1 MIGYSNFGIYW
12 QNSVVLPFI
21 YYKTSSLADGLHTT
35 IYFFG
40 FYRKKFRSLFNS
52 GADPGFFNGG
62 GGGVS
67 GGRGRVGGGGVADT
81 NRPPN

>member
-62 GGGVS
+62 GGGGE
-67 GGRGRVGGGGVADT
+67 GGWLIPIGHQT
-81 NRPPN
+81 KC